1 MSVEN
6 NYNYKMLKLITGEI
20 IICTTDDDC
29 EDLHEKSSITIM
41 DPVLMNQLRIP
52 REGYIFESYVL
63 LPWLSFCET
72 PMFNIRTKHIL
83 VAGDIKEQL
92 KTNYLDFIISKAEE
106 EANLLSPTKEG
117 SEAETIENI
126 LSNIVEGIEDE
137 EEEDYREPAGDSRQ
151 GRSTRTIH

>member
-1 MSVEN
+1 MNVET
-6 NYNYKMLKLITGEI
+6 NYKMIKLVTGEI

-29 EDLHEKSSITIM
+29 EDLHKKEVITVM

-72 PMFNIRTKHIL
+72 PMFDIPTKHIL

-92 KTNYLDFIISKAEE
+92 KTNYLDFIINKAEE
-106 EANLLSPTKEG
+106 EMNQLNPTKE
-117 SEAETIENI
+117 SSHQDTIEEILDNI
-126 LSNIVEGIEDE
+126 IEGIEHE
-137 EEEDYREPAGDSRQ
+137 EEEDHRETAGNLGA
-151 GRSTRTIH
+151 GRSTRTLH